1 MTRHAVTTSLLRV
14 ITGHGDSGCL
24 SSPPGSEAHGCMT
37 DPHSKRRKVLVI
49 DDDPAVVATLA
60 DGLQLVGEYDVTIAT
75 DGADGIRNFF
85 ATSPDCVVV
94 DVRMPRLNGYQFVR
108 AMRGDPQTA
117 EIPIIILSA
126 LVQDHEQLAGFLSG
140 ADAYLLKPVEITQLM
155 SAIETAIN
163 RTSQQRAEQM
173 RLLAED

>member
-1 MTRHAVTTSLLRV
+1 MTN
-14 ITGHGDSGCL
+14 
-24 SSPPGSEAHGCMT
+24 
-37 DPHSKRRKVLVI
+37 PHSKRRKVLVI

-60 DGLQLVGEYDVTIAT
+60 DGLELIGDYEVIIAS
-75 DGADGIRNFF
+75 DGAEGLRRFF
-85 ATSPDCVVV
+85 ASTPDCVVV

-140 ADAYLLKPVEITQLM
+140 ADVYLLKPVEITDLM
-155 SAIETAIN
+155 AAIETAIN
-163 RTSQQRAEQM
+163 RTDQQRSEQM
-173 RLLAED
+173 RLLADEP